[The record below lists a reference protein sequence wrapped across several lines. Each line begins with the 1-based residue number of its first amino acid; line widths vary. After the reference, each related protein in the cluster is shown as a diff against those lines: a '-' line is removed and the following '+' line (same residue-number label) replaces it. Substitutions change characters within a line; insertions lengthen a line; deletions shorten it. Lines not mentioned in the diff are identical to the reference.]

1 MNCHREVGPVAGI
14 DVGGRRKGFHA
25 VALDSVGSVIGRLS
39 SGDPEEIAAWCVQ
52 RGARLVAVDAP
63 CAWSADGRSRP
74 AEVALKKVP
83 IQCFSTP
90 SRDVALAHAKDH
102 FGWMRNGERMFQALA
117 PTYPLATNA
126 TIDVPGSIETF
137 PQAVACA
144 LAGTCVSAKRK
155 ASVRRELL
163 RREGLDICLLTNID
177 FVDAALC
184 AVAARYVYL
193 GDAHAYG
200 EPLTGLIWVPGSL
213 LKQARPSGARGS
225 PRAPEGRDP

>member
-1 MNCHREVGPVAGI
+1 VSTREVGPVAGV
-14 DVGGRRKGFHA
+14 DVGARRKGFHA
-25 VALDSVGSVIGRLS
+25 VALDSRGAVSGRRS
-39 SGDPEEIAAWCVQ
+39 SDDPEEIAGWCVE

-102 FGWMRNGERMFQALA
+102 FGWMLNGERMFQALA
-117 PTYPLATNA
+117 PSYPLASRA
-126 TIDVPGSIETF
+126 TVDVPGSIETF

-144 LAGTCVSAKRK
+144 LAGTGVSAKRK
-155 ASVRRELL
+155 GAVRRDLL
-163 RREGLDICLLTNID
+163 RRQGVDLRLLTNID

-184 AVAARYVYL
+184 AVAARYVL
-193 GDAHAYG
+193 IGDAHAYG
-200 EPLTGLIWVPGSL
+200 ETLTGRIWVPGSPL
-213 LKQARPSGARGS
+213 VRTLP
-225 PRAPEGRDP
+225 